1 MTNRIRLPLLGRT
14 TSFRRLR
21 GTSILLATSAL
32 LSVAQAGVAHA
43 QANTTYTPAS
53 NPGSPNLAAGDQFT
67 LTGGN
72 VVFGGNSANDMN
84 FDGTVTGNGGLAKS
98 GTKTLTLNATNS
110 FTGGTTVNAG
120 TVIANANGA
129 LPTGGNVTIA
139 SGGTL
144 KLGTDQT
151 IGALNGNGRVE
162 LNSRN
167 LTVDLASGTSRFDGA
182 LVGGLAYV
190 GSWRVGAGPAWSTNP
205 AVLTGQEAA
214 ALIFGGIAG
223 EYEISSVSNVLA
235 DIDFKAWG
243 SGYGGFNTSAPVAQN
258 YKNDAGAP
266 GYASPQDFSTY
277 VSDHNGNKV
286 NYAFSYRG
294 AGSLTKTGD
303 GTLVLAGNNAFTG
316 TTTVQGGTLAL
327 EGGRAISDT
336 AAILV
341 GTAGTLKITTAETI
355 GSLAGG
361 GTVVLDQTLTA
372 GGNNASTSHSGA
384 ISGAGGLVKTGAGT
398 LTLTGTNS
406 YTGGTTIT
414 AGTLQG
420 NSNAIQGNVVNNG
433 TLAFNQDI
441 DGSFA
446 GTVSGTGGIVK
457 TGAGTL
463 TLTSTNTNT
472 GGTRIADGTLIADV
486 SGALATGGK
495 VTMTGGTLKLGA
507 NQNIGTL
514 SGTGAIDLGISTLD
528 VNVAGGTTRFDGA
541 ISGVR
546 GVTQYVGSW
555 AVGSGP
561 AWSTNPVV
569 YSGREAAALLFGG
582 NASDYAIST
591 VSNSGAD
598 IDFKAWGSGFAGFNT
613 EAPVAQDYK
622 NDAGAPGYGGTQDF
636 STYVSDWNREKVNY
650 AFLYTP
656 SGALTKSGA
665 GTLILGGANTYT
677 GATTINGGTLAVD
690 GGQAIADTG
699 AVVIGA
705 AGTFRVISAET
716 IGSLSGNGTVV
727 LGQTLAIGGDNSSTG
742 FAGTI
747 GGAGGLT
754 KIGTGTLMLSGTN
767 GYAGVTTVDGG
778 TLAVAGGNAIADSGS
793 VVIGGGGTFQVK
805 TAETIGSLSGSGA
818 VRLDQALTLGGND
831 SSTTYAGA
839 ISGTGALVKTGT
851 GTLTLGGTNNYT
863 GGTVIAAGTI
873 QGDSNA
879 IQGDVT
885 NDGTLVFDQ
894 AFDGGYAGT
903 VSGTGMLVK
912 AGSGTLTL
920 SGANTYGGGTLV
932 TSGTLQGDTQSLQ
945 GDVTNDGVLAF
956 AQDFDGAYVGS
967 VSGSGALVKTGLGT
981 LTLGGTN
988 VYTGGTIIM
997 AGAIRGDS
1005 NAIQGDVA
1013 NNGTLVFDQ
1022 GFDGS
1027 HAGAISGTGTLV
1039 KAGSGTL
1046 TLSGANSYSGGTQI
1060 ASGTLRGDT
1069 NSLKG
1074 NVANNGVLAFAQDF
1088 DGAYAGSVSG
1098 TGMLVKAGTGTL
1110 TLGGTNVYTGG
1121 TIIAAGTIR
1130 GDSNAVRG
1138 DVANDGTLVFDQAFD
1153 GGYAGTVSGSGML
1166 VKAGSGTLTLSGANT
1181 YGGGTL
1187 VTSGTLQG
1195 DTHSLQGDVTNEGV
1209 LAFAQDF
1216 DGAYAGDLS
1225 GTGAL
1230 VKTGAGAVTLAGS
1243 ASHSGGTRIDGGV
1256 LIGNT
1261 SNLQGSIVNHANLVI
1276 GQGTDGD
1283 FAADL
1288 SGTGNLYKAG
1298 VGTVRLTGTIDHS
1311 GITAVIGGRLIGS
1324 TSSILGD
1331 ISVAQGATLEFDQ
1344 QADGIY
1350 AGSMVNLEGVGVGGQ
1365 LVKSGAGALTVTGQF
1380 GAQGGTRI
1388 EGGSLVGTGSTLWG
1402 DFFVGAETTLQIGE
1416 AEGRVV
1422 DFNGAVSGNGQFVK
1436 TGAGTVRLS
1445 GRSIDFA
1452 GTTDIT
1458 QGGVL
1463 LTGALNGAVTI
1474 RQGAALQVG
1483 DGTRSGDLLADTRND
1498 GTLIFDQVGDYRY
1511 EGALSGA
1518 GALVKQGSGALTL
1531 AGDYAYTGDT
1541 VVLGGTVSVASL
1553 LPTTTT
1559 LQIDG
1564 GAFDLGGT
1572 SQSVSGLTGTG
1583 GSLHFGGGRLAVN
1596 QNDNSS
1602 YAGNLTGNG
1611 TLVKAGT
1618 GTLSLLGA
1626 STLTGNL
1633 LLDAGGLDVGGSLAS
1648 TVTVA
1653 NGATLSGTGRVGGMV
1668 VRSGGVAAPGSLVA
1682 LRSATGLRALAVA
1695 PSPIGTLSVAGNVTF
1710 EAGSFYRV
1718 NVNASGASDKIAA
1731 TGSASI
1737 QGGTVQVL
1745 AASGSYAPLT
1755 HYTLLTADAGV
1766 NGKFG
1771 SVTSNLAFL
1780 TPILSYASTS
1790 VSLDLVR
1797 NDISF
1802 TAIAQ
1807 SSNERNIAA
1816 KVTALGVGN
1825 PLFNS
1830 VLFMDAGGARQ
1841 QFNLLSGEIHASTR
1855 TAMLNDAALPVN
1867 AAVDHLAETSAH
1879 SGVWMQGLGNWSQ
1892 FDANGESAFTR
1903 SKVQGLMGGVDFV
1916 VAPEQNLRIGIAGG
1930 YTQDDL
1936 SASAV
1941 ASTAKLKSVH
1951 VLGYLGASVSGVELR
1966 AGGGYSRVDADTTRT
1981 VPVAGASQRLT
1992 ASYASDVVQGFAEVA
2007 YPMPLGGGVVAPYGK
2022 VTVTNF
2028 ARPDF
2033 AETGGSVALAAEKA
2047 NDTTTLSNI
2056 GVRFETALAGAFS
2069 VGGKLGWEHAWGDL
2083 YPVSSMTLA
2092 GTTGSFDVLGAPL
2105 SRNTA
2110 AVALNGVL
2118 RLSETMTA
2126 SFGYE
2131 GRIGSSNQSNA
2142 VKGAISLRF

>member
-14 TSFRRLR
+14 ASFRRLR

-32 LSVAQAGVAHA
+32 LSVAQAGIAHA
-43 QANTTYTPAS
+43 QSNTTYTPAS

-72 VVFGGNSANDMN
+72 VVFGGNSANDMS
-84 FDGTVTGNGGLAKS
+84 FDGTVTGNGGLTKS

-110 FTGGTTVNAG
+110 FTDGTTVNAG
-120 TVIANANGA
+120 TVIANASGA
-129 LPTGGNVTIA
+129 LPSGGNVTVA

-167 LTVDLASGTSRFDGA
+167 LTVDVASGTSRFDGA

-190 GSWRVGAGPAWSTNP
+190 GSWRVGAGPAWNTNP

-214 ALIFGGIAG
+214 AQIFGGTAS

-258 YKNDAGAP
+258 YKNDAGTP
-266 GYASPQDFSTY
+266 GYGSPQDFSTY
-277 VSDHNGNKV
+277 VSDWNGNKV

-316 TTTVQGGTLAL
+316 TTSVQGGTLAL
-327 EGGRAISDT
+327 EGGHAISDT
-336 AAILV
+336 AAVLV

-355 GSLAGG
+355 GSLAGD
-361 GTVVLDQTLTA
+361 GTLVLDQTLTA
-372 GGNNASTSHSGA
+372 GGNNASTSYSGT
-384 ISGAGGLVKTGAGT
+384 ISGAGGLVKKGTGT

-433 TLAFNQDI
+433 TLAFDQDV

-446 GTVSGTGGIVK
+446 GTVSGTGSIVK

-463 TLTSTNTNT
+463 TLTSANTNT
-472 GGTRIADGTLIADV
+472 GGMRIVDGTLVADV
-486 SGALATGGK
+486 TGALATGGK
-495 VTMTGGTLKLGA
+495 VTMAGGTLKLGA
-507 NQNIGTL
+507 NQNIGAL
-514 SGTGAIDLGISTLD
+514 SGTGAIDLRISTLD
-528 VNVAGGTTRFDGA
+528 VSVASGSTRFDGA
-541 ISGVR
+541 ISGVN

-555 AVGSGP
+555 AVGSGS

-591 VSNSGAD
+591 VSNAGAD

-613 EAPVAQDYK
+613 QAPVAQDYK
-622 NDAGAPGYGGTQDF
+622 NDAGAPGYGSTQDF
-636 STYVSDWNREKVNY
+636 STYVSDRNRDKVNY

-656 SGALTKSGA
+656 AGALTKSGA

-677 GATTINGGTLAVD
+677 GATTINAGTLAVD

-705 AGTFRVISAET
+705 AGTFRVIAAET
-716 IGSLSGNGTVV
+716 IGSLSGSGTVV

-747 GGAGGLT
+747 GGVGGLT
-754 KIGTGTLMLSGTN
+754 KVGTGTLTLSGTN

-778 TLAVAGGNAIADSGS
+778 TLAVTGGSAIADSGS
-793 VVIGGGGTFQVK
+793 VVIGNGGTLQVK

-818 VRLDQALTLGGND
+818 VRLDQALTLGGDD

-839 ISGTGALVKTGT
+839 ISGSGALVKTGS
-851 GTLTLGGTNNYT
+851 GTLTLGGTNGYT
-863 GGTVIAAGTI
+863 GGTVIAAGAI

-879 IQGDVT
+879 VRGDVA
-885 NDGTLVFDQ
+885 NGGTLVFDQ
-894 AFDGGYAGT
+894 AFDGGYAGI

-920 SGANTYGGGTLV
+920 SGANTYAGGTLV
-932 TSGTLQGDTQSLQ
+932 TSGTLQGNTQSLQ
-945 GDVTNDGVLAF
+945 GDV
-956 AQDFDGAYVGS
+956 
-967 VSGSGALVKTGLGT
+967 
-981 LTLGGTN
+981 
-988 VYTGGTIIM
+988 
-997 AGAIRGDS
+997 
-1005 NAIQGDVA
+1005 
-1013 NNGTLVFDQ
+1013 
-1022 GFDGS
+1022 
-1027 HAGAISGTGTLV
+1027 
-1039 KAGSGTL
+1039 
-1046 TLSGANSYSGGTQI
+1046 
-1060 ASGTLRGDT
+1060 
-1069 NSLKG
+1069 
-1074 NVANNGVLAFAQDF
+1074 
-1088 DGAYAGSVSG
+1088 
-1098 TGMLVKAGTGTL
+1098 
-1110 TLGGTNVYTGG
+1110 
-1121 TIIAAGTIR
+1121 
-1130 GDSNAVRG
+1130 
-1138 DVANDGTLVFDQAFD
+1138 AND
-1153 GGYAGTVSGSGML
+1153 
-1166 VKAGSGTLTLSGANT
+1166 
-1181 YGGGTL
+1181 
-1187 VTSGTLQG
+1187 
-1195 DTHSLQGDVTNEGV
+1195 GV

-1225 GTGAL
+1225 GTGTL
-1230 VKTGAGAVTLAGS
+1230 VKTGAGAVTLIGS
-1243 ASHSGGTRIDGGV
+1243 ASYTGGTRIDGGV

-1276 GQGTDGD
+1276 GQGIDGD

-1298 VGTVRLTGTIDHS
+1298 AGTVRLTGTIDHS
-1311 GITAVIGGRLIGS
+1311 GITAVVGGRLLGS

-1344 QADGIY
+1344 QVDGTY

-1365 LVKSGAGALTVTGQF
+1365 LVKSGVGALTVTGQF

-1402 DFFVGAETTLQIGE
+1402 DFFVGADTTLQIGE
-1416 AEGRVV
+1416 AEGRAAA
-1422 DFNGAVSGNGQFVK
+1422 FNGAISGNGQFVK

-1445 GRSIDFA
+1445 GQSIDFA

-1483 DGTRSGDLLADTRND
+1483 DGVASGDLLADTRND
-1498 GTLIFDQVGDYRY
+1498 GTLIFNQVGDYRY

-1541 VVLGGTVSVASL
+1541 VVLGGTVTVASL

-1596 QNDNSS
+1596 QSDNSS

-1611 TLVKAGT
+1611 TLVKSGS

-1695 PSPIGTLSVAGNVTF
+1695 PSPIGTLNVAGNVTF
-1710 EAGSFYRV
+1710 EAGSFYKV
-1718 NVNASGASDKIAA
+1718 NVDASGASDKIAA

-1737 QGGTVQVL
+1737 QGGTVEVL
-1745 AASGSYAPLT
+1745 AASGNYAPLT

-1766 NGKFG
+1766 NGSFG
-1771 SVTSNLAFL
+1771 GVTSNLAFL

-1807 SSNERNIAA
+1807 SSNERNVAA

-1830 VLFMDAGGARQ
+1830 VLFMDAGGARK

-1867 AAVDHLAETSAH
+1867 AAVDHLSETPAH
-1879 SGVWMQGLGNWSQ
+1879 SGVWLQGLGNWSQ
-1892 FDANGESAFTR
+1892 IDANGESAFTR

-1936 SASAV
+1936 SVSAV

-1951 VLGYLGASVSGVELR
+1951 VLGYLDASVSGVELR
-1966 AGGGYSRVDADTTRT
+1966 AGGGYSRVDADTART

-1992 ASYASDVVQGFAEVA
+1992 ASYASDVVQGFGEIA

-2022 VTVTNF
+2022 MTVTSI

-2069 VGGKLGWEHAWGDL
+2069 VGGRLGWEHVWGDL

-2092 GTTGSFDVLGAPL
+2092 GTAGSFDVLGAPL

-2118 RLSETMTA
+2118 RLSGTMTA
-2126 SFGYE
+2126 SLGYE
-2131 GRIGSSNQSNA
+2131 GRIGSSSQSNA